1 MYAPCDIDLDVLWAV
16 KNQFETESKLSALD
30 RRTVTLLSEQGG
42 RAGAT
47 RRRVT
52 ECRLEYNPV
61 PKLFQRLVRQEH
73 LRTRVDSE
81 WYDTRHDAKHP
92 CISRVSLPHFDEQF
106 PFSITVWQWLDAA
119 GKDGVTNRI
128 VTRVNIDIRGAGPAS
143 AVAERI
149 MEHDM
154 RQSFYRYPGSLLEHC
169 RVSGIATHPTAV
181 DTPPVPVEHEQQQR
195 DALMEVPLRIEDAAA
210 EETSQCRAAATASL
224 RGGGACGETSGC
236 ATPSPSPRAR
246 RRRAAVLCVGGVGA
260 FCGRRTLSQ
269 RRSRCSSPL
278 RDGDESVASAVSRDV
293 RKTSRKLCI
302 GVRQPFNPTLALR
315 EPTNS
320 TRRRAPVRPSRQTVQ
335 SAPAAR

>member
-1 MYAPCDIDLDVLWAV
+1 MRDFTVYAPCDIDLDVLWAV

-73 LRTRVDSE
+73 LRTRIDSE

-210 EETSQCRAAATASL
+210 EETSRVSCSCYGIPAWRWRLRRNLRLRNTEPEPASEEAACRCLVRGWGGCFLWKEDAVPKEVALLEPAT
-224 RGGGACGETSGC
+224 
-236 ATPSPSPRAR
+236 
-246 RRRAAVLCVGGVGA
+246 
-260 FCGRRTLSQ
+260 
-269 RRSRCSSPL
+269 
-278 RDGDESVASAVSRDV
+278 
-293 RKTSRKLCI
+293 
-302 GVRQPFNPTLALR
+302 
-315 EPTNS
+315 
-320 TRRRAPVRPSRQTVQ
+320 
-335 SAPAAR
+335 